1 MQLIGRRSS
10 VFTRMALILAAELDV
25 PLPLEPIADMNCV
38 DPEFYG
44 GNPALKL
51 PVLRLEGSMLFGALN
66 ICRAI
71 AERCNSP
78 KLIIWPEQTAG
89 ILSRN
94 AQELVWHGMAAQV
107 QLVMGTMVNS
117 LPADNPYFVKSR
129 AGLEGALQW
138 LDARVGDCIA
148 TLPPRGLSL
157 FEVSLFCLVDHV
169 AFRPTVSLDPCPELT
184 AFCRRF
190 GERESA
196 RRTAYRFD

>member
-10 VFTRMALILAAELDV
+10 VFTRMALMFAAELGV
-25 PLPLEPIADMNCV
+25 PLPLEPIPDMNRTE
-38 DPEFYG
+38 PEFYA

-51 PVLRLEGSMLFGALN
+51 PVLRLDGSVLFGALT

-78 KLIIWPEQTAG
+78 RLIVWPEQMTD

-107 QLVMGTMVNS
+107 QIVMGTVVNG
-117 LPADNPYFVKSR
+117 LPPDSPYFVKAH
-129 AGLEGALQW
+129 AGLMGALHW
-138 LDARVGDCIA
+138 LDERVGTCIA
-148 TLPPRGLSL
+148 ALPPRGLSV
-157 FEVSLFCLVDHV
+157 FEISLFCLVEHI
-169 AFRPTVSLDPCPELT
+169 AFRPTVPLDSFPELT
-184 AFCRRF
+184 AFCSRF